1 MPSKSEKGAPEVT
14 CKRTRPARGGEMYE
28 AKKADRRPRSSSTTH
43 GVIRGLSILAL
54 VGAACGSLA
63 PPTGSGG
70 ASTASVDRRTD
81 VSPPRTYELGEFP
94 KFPDGT
100 LQGSTADA
108 LQAALD
114 AALEEGELTGVTAA
128 VIVADRGSWTGAAG
142 SADGMRLT
150 ADSLSPTH
158 SSGKT
163 IVAAQ
168 VLRLAEDGMLGLD
181 DLASEHLPP
190 ELRFFDA
197 NGATIR
203 QVLGMRSGIPSLNE
217 GDGYYPAEQASTAVK
232 VFRKLPEP
240 EVAPGGEPDY
250 ASTNYVLLGTIIE
263 HVTGRPLAEALR
275 SDVLGNPALDGFV
288 YTVKDALASDGWGVQ
303 TTPGSLA
310 RWGYELYGGFIL
322 SDASLHEM
330 TDFQGDWYGLG
341 VMDFSSDYG
350 TLAVGHEGE
359 SSVTTCCSVIRLVAL
374 PEEGVVIS
382 VQANTAATDHPYDTY
397 NNQVV
402 RLTRLIRDLALG

>member
-1 MPSKSEKGAPEVT
+1 MTSTRMQPARSWKIFEAEKAHG
-14 CKRTRPARGGEMYE
+14 RTRTSNTSR
-28 AKKADRRPRSSSTTH
+28 
-43 GVIRGLSILAL
+43 GVIRVLSILAL
-54 VGAACGSLA
+54 VGAACSSPSTPATA
-63 PPTGSGG
+63 PREGNADTELDAPGVY
-70 ASTASVDRRTD
+70 A
-81 VSPPRTYELGEFP
+81 LGEFP
-94 KFPDGT
+94 PFPAGP
-100 LQGSTADA
+100 LPESTAEA

-114 AALEEGELTGVTAA
+114 TAVEESTFTGVTAG

-142 SADGMRLT
+142 SADGIPLT
-150 ADSLSPTH
+150 PDSPSPTH

-163 IVAAQ
+163 VVAAE
-168 VLRLAEDGMLGLD
+168 VLRLAEDGMLSLD
-181 DLASEHLPP
+181 DQASDHLPP

-232 VFRKLPEP
+232 VFTKLPEP

-263 HVTGRPLAEALR
+263 HVTGQPLAEVLR
-275 SDVLGNPALDGFV
+275 LDVLDNPALEGLV
-288 YTVKDALASDGWGVQ
+288 YTVQDALASDGWGVQ
-303 TTPGSLA
+303 ATPASLA
-310 RWGYELYGGFIL
+310 RWGYELYGGFVL
-322 SDASLHEM
+322 SHASLGEM

-341 VMDFSSDYG
+341 VMDLSSDYA

-359 SSVTTCCSVIRLVAL
+359 SSVTTCCSLIRLVAL

-382 VQANTAATDHPYDTY
+382 VQVNTASTDHPYDTY
-397 NNQVV
+397 NSQVI
-402 RLTRLIRDLALG
+402 RLTQVLREVARG

>member
-1 MPSKSEKGAPEVT
+1 MAAKQT
-14 CKRTRPARGGEMYE
+14 MQMRT
-28 AKKADRRPRSSSTTH
+28 KALLLTA
-43 GVIRGLSILAL
+43 IAAL
-54 VGAACGSLA
+54 VSAACG
-63 PPTGSGG
+63 GSSGRV
-70 ASTASVDRRTD
+70 TA
-81 VSPPRTYELGEFP
+81 PRTTEPGSDASRSYALGEFP
-94 KFPDGT
+94 PFPDDP
-100 LQGSTADA
+100 LPESTAEA

-114 AALEEGELTGVTAA
+114 ATIEDGTFIGVTAA

-142 SADGMRLT
+142 AADGHPLT
-150 ADSLSPTH
+150 PDSRTPTH

-168 VLRLAEDGMLGLD
+168 VLRLAEDGMLDLD

-190 ELRFFDA
+190 ELGFFDA

-203 QVLGMRSGIPSLNE
+203 QVLGMRSGIPTVNGGVDTYSVE
-217 GDGYYPAEQASTAVK
+217 AGRKTAVK

-263 HVTGRPLAEALR
+263 HTSGRPLTEVLR
-275 SDVLGNPALDGFV
+275 SDVLHAPYFEGLV
-288 YTVKDALASDGWGVQ
+288 YTVEDALASDGWGVQ
-303 TTPGSLA
+303 VTPGSLA
-310 RWGYELYGGFIL
+310 RWGYELYGGFVL
-322 SDASLHEM
+322 SDASLREM

-341 VMDFSSDYG
+341 VMDLSSDYG

-359 SSVTTCCSVIRLVAL
+359 SSVTTCCSLIRLVAL

-382 VQANTAATDHPYDTY
+382 VQANTAATDRPYDTY
-397 NNQVV
+397 NSQVV
-402 RLTRLIRDLALG
+402 RMTQALRDAVRR

>member
-1 MPSKSEKGAPEVT
+1 MHRTDKT
-14 CKRTRPARGGEMYE
+14 NRRTRTW
-28 AKKADRRPRSSSTTH
+28 STTD
-43 GVIRGLSILAL
+43 GVIRVVSILVF
-54 VGAACGSLA
+54 VGAACSPSSVPATA
-63 PPTGSGG
+63 PREGGADTGSD
-70 ASTASVDRRTD
+70 T
-81 VSPPRTYELGEFP
+81 PRSYALGEFP
-94 KFPDGT
+94 PFPDGP
-100 LQGSTADA
+100 LPGSTAEA

-114 AALEEGELTGVTAA
+114 ATIEEGTFTGVTAA
-128 VIVADRGSWTGAAG
+128 VIVADHGSWAGAAG
-142 SADGMRLT
+142 AADVIPLT
-150 ADSLSPTH
+150 PDSRSPTH

-168 VLRLAEDGMLGLD
+168 VLRLVEDGMLGLD
-181 DLASEHLPP
+181 DQASDHLPP

-217 GDGYYPAEQASTAVK
+217 GDGYYPAEQAPTAVM

-240 EVAPGGEPDY
+240 EVAPGGEPEY

-263 HVTGRPLAEALR
+263 HATGSPLAEVLR

-288 YTVKDALASDGWGVQ
+288 YTVEDALASDGWGVQ

-322 SDASLHEM
+322 SDASLREM

-341 VMDFSSDYG
+341 VMDLSSEYG

-359 SSVTTCCSVIRLVAL
+359 SSVTTCCSLIRLVAL

-382 VQANTAATDHPYDTY
+382 VQANTATTDHPYDTY
-397 NNQVV
+397 NSQLV
-402 RLTRLIRDLALG
+402 RLTQVLRDAARG

>member
-1 MPSKSEKGAPEVT
+1 MRGSENAN
-14 CKRTRPARGGEMYE
+14 CRTRTW
-28 AKKADRRPRSSSTTH
+28 STTH
-43 GVIRGLSILAL
+43 GIIRVVSILAF
-54 VGAACGSLA
+54 VAAACSPSSTPA
-63 PPTGSGG
+63 
-70 ASTASVDRRTD
+70 TASREATADTGGEA
-81 VSPPRTYELGEFP
+81 PRTYALGEFP
-94 KFPDGT
+94 PFPDGP
-100 LQGSTADA
+100 LPESTAEA
-108 LQAALD
+108 LQTALD
-114 AALEEGELTGVTAA
+114 ATIEDGTFIGVTAA
-128 VIVADRGSWTGAAG
+128 VIVADGGSWAGAAG
-142 SADGMRLT
+142 SADGVPLT
-150 ADSLSPTH
+150 PDSQSPTH

-163 IVAAQ
+163 IVAAE
-168 VLRLAEDGMLGLD
+168 VLRLAETGRLSLD
-181 DLASEHLPP
+181 DQASDHLPP

-203 QVLGMRSGIPSLNE
+203 QVLGMRSGIPGLNE
-217 GDGYYPAEQASTAVK
+217 ADGYYPAEQAPTTVK

-263 HVTGRPLAEALR
+263 RVTGRPLAEVLR

-288 YTVKDALASDGWGVQ
+288 YTVEDALASDGWGVQ

-310 RWGYELYGGFIL
+310 RWGYELYGGFVL
-322 SDASLHEM
+322 SDASLREM

-341 VMDFSSDYG
+341 VMDLSIEYG

-397 NNQVV
+397 NSQVV
-402 RLTRLIRDLALG
+402 HLTQVLRDAARG